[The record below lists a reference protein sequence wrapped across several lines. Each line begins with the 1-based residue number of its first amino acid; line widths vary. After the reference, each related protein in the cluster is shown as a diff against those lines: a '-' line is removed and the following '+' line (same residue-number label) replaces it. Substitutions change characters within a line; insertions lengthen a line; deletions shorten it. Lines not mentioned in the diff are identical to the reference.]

1 MNPRASMLALSLG
14 LSGILAMTGCR
25 TADSTEPRAGFGEDP
40 AQAEISLLA
49 EQGKQILQG
58 LEGKKGVSV
67 SAGNTGENALLFKPG
82 DRMTLQVWLKDRVS
96 QLSGF
101 PMELVV
107 QESGDLFLPY
117 IGNIHVLGRHASNV
131 QAELQTRFLRLLK
144 DVQVVVV
151 KHGEKTLG
159 SDRQTLV
166 EVGNHLVILGR
177 VARPGLYPMTQ
188 GLHLRDAL
196 AMAGGFE
203 HYAHPVIYL
212 VRGDAAKPVVKRV
225 NMKDIFLGRDMKDN
239 VAMAANDAIYVAP
252 KKMWTVAD
260 FITTMLLPVM
270 AVRDSLFVYDRVTET
285 P

>member
-1 MNPRASMLALSLG
+1 MNLPAFMPALA

-25 TADSTEPRAGFGEDP
+25 TADSDARQASVAVDP
-40 AQAEISLLA
+40 AQAEMNLLA
-49 EQGKQILQG
+49 EQGRQILEG
-58 LEGKKGVSV
+58 LDGKKNVAVPSPDASG
-67 SAGNTGENALLFKPG
+67 NALLFKVG

-117 IGNIHVLGRHASNV
+117 VGNIHVLNREPRDV
-131 QAELQTRFLRLLK
+131 QTELQTRFLRMLK
-144 DVQVVVV
+144 EVQVVVL

-159 SDRQTLV
+159 TDRQTMV

-203 HYAHPVIYL
+203 HYAHPLIYL
-212 VRGDAAKPVVKRV
+212 VRGDAAKPIVKRI
-225 NMKDIFLGRDMKDN
+225 NMKNIFLGRNLEDN
-239 VAMAANDAIYVAP
+239 VLMAANDAVYVAP
-252 KKMWTVAD
+252 KKMWAVAD

-270 AVRDSLFVYDRVTET
+270 AVRDSIYVYDRVSGQQ
-285 P
+285 